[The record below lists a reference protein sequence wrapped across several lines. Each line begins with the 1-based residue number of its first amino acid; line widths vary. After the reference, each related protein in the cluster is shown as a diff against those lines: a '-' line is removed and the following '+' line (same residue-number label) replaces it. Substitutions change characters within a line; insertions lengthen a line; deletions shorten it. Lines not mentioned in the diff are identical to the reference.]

1 MLPLRDIIV
10 LDFTRLLP
18 GAVATQVLAHFGA
31 EVIKIESPGAGDPAR
46 HLQGGDSLFAES
58 NFGKK
63 SVAIDFKDPR
73 GRQVLCGMSE
83 RADVLVENFRA
94 GVMDNLGLGYGTL
107 RGLNPRLI
115 YASLRGYANSDE
127 ACGMAGHDLNYVAM
141 AGILDL
147 ISAPNSVPNV
157 PEIQIADLAGGS
169 TQLIIGILLA
179 LEARHQSGRGQHVH
193 ISMIDGMGGL
203 LAVPLSVLRREK
215 RRLRRGDELLSG
227 AYACYNVYVGRDGR
241 WMAVGALEKK
251 FWANLCRQLGCE
263 ELIDEQYSPDPKR
276 REIKQ
281 RIATI
286 LAGRTA
292 EEWFSLLRD
301 HDCCLTPVRSLDEA
315 LANGYFA
322 CENPGIALSDTPAEY
337 LNTSVPELGQHSAEV
352 LERCGIPASVIDD
365 LKARGVIG

>member
-1 MLPLRDIIV
+1 M
-10 LDFTRLLP
+10 
-18 GAVATQVLAHFGA
+18 LAHFGA

-46 HLQGGDSLFAES
+46 HLQGGDCLFAES

-193 ISMIDGMGGL
+193 ISMIDGMG
-203 LAVPLSVLRREK
+203 AAR
-215 RRLRRGDELLSG
+215 
-227 AYACYNVYVGRDGR
+227 C
-241 WMAVGALEKK
+241 
-251 FWANLCRQLGCE
+251 
-263 ELIDEQYSPDPKR
+263 
-276 REIKQ
+276 
-281 RIATI
+281 
-286 LAGRTA
+286 
-292 EEWFSLLRD
+292 
-301 HDCCLTPVRSLDEA
+301 PVV
-315 LANGYFA
+315 
-322 CENPGIALSDTPAEY
+322 C
-337 LNTSVPELGQHSAEV
+337 PET
-352 LERCGIPASVIDD
+352 
-365 LKARGVIG
+365 